1 METATRQPFSNLQLE
16 LLKTF
21 SHQLEER
28 ELLEVKKMLA
38 SFFAQRAIEQANT
51 VWDEKGWTDT
61 DVDQMLTTKM
71 RSSRISKGN
80 L

>member
-1 METATRQPFSNLQLE
+1 M
-16 LLKTF
+16 
-21 SHQLEER
+21 
-28 ELLEVKKMLA
+28 EVKKMLA